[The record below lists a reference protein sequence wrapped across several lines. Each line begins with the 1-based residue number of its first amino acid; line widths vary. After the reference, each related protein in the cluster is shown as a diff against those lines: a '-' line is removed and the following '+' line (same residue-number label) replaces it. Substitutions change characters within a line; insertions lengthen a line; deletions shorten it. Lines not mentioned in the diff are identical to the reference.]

1 MRIIFFSL
9 SLVLASSAF
18 AQTPAPPPAA
28 KFPTLRVQ
36 AGVGTSQKRM
46 GNSSYRKEM
55 TISPKA
61 TIEGASRLTPLPA
74 MEATMLVVTMDT
86 RAKYVAGQEAYSI
99 HTRETKSLPEAPNG
113 NARPVVFEES
123 SVNFDSYRD
132 ASNLGGAVYKYF
144 VFGITDPATR
154 AIIDFQTNNTQ
165 LAALCKAHPEKREE
179 FLGLNKGAKFP
190 ASFK

>member
-1 MRIIFFSL
+1 MRILSL
-9 SLVLASSAF
+9 FTSLVLASPAF
-18 AQTPAPPPAA
+18 AQTPAPVAAPKLPAV
-28 KFPTLRVQ
+28 RVQ
-36 AGVGTSQKRM
+36 VGVGTSQKRM

-74 MEATMLVVTMDT
+74 MDATMLIVTMDT

-99 HTRETKSLPEAPNG
+99 HSRETKSLPEVPNG
-113 NARPVVFEES
+113 NARPVAFEES
-123 SVNFDSYRD
+123 SVTYDSYRD
-132 ASNLGGAVYKYF
+132 SSNLGGAVYKYF
-144 VFGITDPATR
+144 VFGLTDPATK

-165 LAALCKAHPEKREE
+165 LAALCKARPEKREE

-190 ASFK
+190 TAFK